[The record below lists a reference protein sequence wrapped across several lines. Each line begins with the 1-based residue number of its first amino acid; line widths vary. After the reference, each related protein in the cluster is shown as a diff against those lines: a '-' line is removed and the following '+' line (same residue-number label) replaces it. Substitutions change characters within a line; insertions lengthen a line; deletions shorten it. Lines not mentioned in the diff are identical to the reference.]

1 MNAEYDRVVEFSHV
15 SEPVIACERLDLHHI
30 SVSDLVMLFEDPE
43 NFFDL
48 SVGSI
53 CESASGAD
61 RWPFA
66 VALASS
72 ASERKSVS

>member
-43 NFFDL
+43 NF
-48 SVGSI
+48 SI
-53 CESASGAD
+53 YRSGL
-61 RWPFA
+61 FA
-66 VALASS
+66 NPHRVVFMVRPMKR
-72 ASERKSVS
+72 EC